1 MKKNNFK
8 IVKIDKSKN
17 LFNYEKKILINELI
31 LDLKLGYY
39 DFEKE
44 KAQKVKFSL
53 EIDYQDKKP
62 SNDKDIKSIVN
73 YGTIVK
79 FITKLIKKKHYNFLE
94 TLAEAVFD
102 ELFKDKRIAKIMLKI
117 EKLEILKQCSSVGI
131 QITKKEVMISSE
143 IGKEVIKKELPLI
156 PKLPG
161 VYRML
166 NDKGDILYVGK
177 AKNLPN
183 RLKSY
188 VSEKNHIIRTE
199 RMLSQTR
206 KLEITTTSNESE
218 ALLLEAN
225 LIKKY
230 KPKFNILL
238 RDDKSFP
245 FIFIGN
251 KDKWPQIKRHR
262 GKKTKKGFYFGPF
275 ASAGSANWTIK
286 MIQKIFHLRVCD
298 DTVFKNRERPCILYQ
313 IKRCSGPCVG
323 YIEKNEYKK
332 TVDDAIEFVS
342 GKSRKIQKSLSD
354 QMEKASDNLDFEK
367 AGILRDR
374 IKSLNIIQSSQ
385 RINEANLIEADVIA
399 GYKESGKT
407 CIQVFFYRSKQN
419 WGNQAFFPKHDPDEK
434 LSDILN
440 SFVSQFYENKSVPS
454 SIILSEEIKE
464 KILIEKTL
472 SQKEE
477 KQIDISIAKKGSKL
491 KVINQAIKN
500 AKDSLTRKL
509 YESQNNRELFD
520 AVANKFNLET
530 NINLIEV
537 YDNSHIQGTNSVGAL
552 IAYGDEGFI
561 KKRYRKFNI
570 KIQKNEQDDYGMM
583 REVLNRRFKR
593 AIQEKD
599 NYLTFP
605 DLVLID
611 GGKGQYSVARETLN
625 ELGLHDLPIVA
636 IAKGKQR
643 NSGNETFFHNG
654 KEFKFIKN
662 DPTLFFLQRIR
673 DESHRF
679 AISAHRAKRKK
690 GISKSL
696 LDQIEG
702 IGSIRKRALL
712 NHFGSARAVESASL
726 DEIKSVE
733 GVEAKVAKKIYN
745 FFHE

>member
-1 MKKNNFK
+1 
-8 IVKIDKSKN
+8 
-17 LFNYEKKILINELI
+17 
-31 LDLKLGYY
+31 
-39 DFEKE
+39 
-44 KAQKVKFSL
+44 
-53 EIDYQDKKP
+53 
-62 SNDKDIKSIVN
+62 
-73 YGTIVK
+73 
-79 FITKLIKKKHYNFLE
+79 
-94 TLAEAVFD
+94 
-102 ELFKDKRIAKIMLKI
+102 
-117 EKLEILKQCSSVGI
+117 
-131 QITKKEVMISSE
+131 MISSNL
-143 IGKEVIKKELPLI
+143 GKEVIKKELPLI

-166 NDKGDILYVGK
+166 NSKNEILYVGK

-188 VSEKNHIIRTE
+188 VTEKNHIIRTE
-199 RMLSQTR
+199 RMLSQTKR
-206 KLEITTTSNESE
+206 LEITSTSNESE

-251 KDKWPQIKRHR
+251 EDKWPQIKRHR
-262 GKKTKKGFYFGPF
+262 GKKDKKGFFFGPF

-323 YIEKNEYKK
+323 YIKESDYKK
-332 TVDDAIEFVS
+332 DVDDAIEFVS
-342 GKSRKIQKSLSD
+342 GKSRRIQKNLSD
-354 QMEKASDNLDFEK
+354 QMEKASDELDFEK
-367 AGILRDR
+367 ATILRDR
-374 IKSLNIIQSSQ
+374 IKALNIIQSSQ
-385 RINEANLIEADVIA
+385 RINEANLVEADVIA

-419 WGNQAFFPKHDPDEK
+419 WGNQAFFPKHDPDEN
-434 LSDILN
+434 LSEILN
-440 SFVSQFYENKSVPS
+440 SFIAQFYENKSVPS

-472 SQKEE
+472 SQKEN
-477 KQIDISIAKKGSKL
+477 KQINISVAKKGSKL
-491 KVINQAIKN
+491 KVIEQAIKN
-500 AKDSLTRKL
+500 AKDSLNRKL
-509 YESQNNRELFD
+509 YESQNNKELFES
-520 AVANKFNLET
+520 VAKKFNLET

-537 YDNSHIQGTNSVGAL
+537 YDNSHIQGTDSVGAL
-552 IAYGDEGFI
+552 IAFGDEGFV

-570 KIQKNEQDDYGMM
+570 KIKKNEQDDYGMM
-583 REVLNRRFKR
+583 KEVLNRRFKR
-593 AIQEKD
+593 AIQEKE
-599 NYLTFP
+599 NFLSFP

-611 GGKGQYSVARETLN
+611 GGKGQYSTAREVLN
-625 ELGLHDLPIVA
+625 ELGLHDLPIIA
-636 IAKGKQR
+636 IAKGKFR

-654 KEFKFIKN
+654 KEYKFQKN

-712 NHFGSARAVESASL
+712 NHFGSARGVESASL

-733 GVEAKVAKKIYN
+733 GVEEKVAKKIYN
-745 FFHE
+745 FFHEWILRYQII

>member
-1 MKKNNFK
+1 M
-8 IVKIDKSKN
+8 V
-17 LFNYEKKILINELI
+17 
-31 LDLKLGYY
+31 
-39 DFEKE
+39 
-44 KAQKVKFSL
+44 
-53 EIDYQDKKP
+53 
-62 SNDKDIKSIVN
+62 
-73 YGTIVK
+73 
-79 FITKLIKKKHYNFLE
+79 
-94 TLAEAVFD
+94 
-102 ELFKDKRIAKIMLKI
+102 
-117 EKLEILKQCSSVGI
+117 SSD
-131 QITKKEVMISSE
+131 
-143 IGKEVIKKELPLI
+143 IGKEVIKKEIPLV

-166 NDKGDILYVGK
+166 NANNEVLYVGK

-199 RMLSQTR
+199 RMLSQTK

-225 LIKKY
+225 LIKKF
-230 KPKFNILL
+230 KPRYNILL

-251 KDKWPQIKRHR
+251 KDKWAQIKRHR
-262 GKKTKKGFYFGPF
+262 GKKNKEGFFFGPF

-286 MIQKIFHLRVCD
+286 MIQKIFQLRVCD

-323 YIEKNEYKK
+323 YVKENEYKK
-332 TVDDAIEFVS
+332 SVEDAIEFVS
-342 GKSRKIQKSLSD
+342 GKSRKIQKSLST
-354 QMEKASDNLDFEK
+354 QMENASENLDFEK
-367 AGILRDR
+367 AAILRDR

-385 RINEANLIEADVIA
+385 RVNEANLIEADVIA

-434 LSDILN
+434 LDEIIN

-464 KILIEKTL
+464 KNLIEQTL
-472 SQKEE
+472 TKKEG
-477 KQIDISIAKKGSKL
+477 KQINISVAKKGSKL

-500 AKDSLTRKL
+500 AKDSLNRKL
-509 YESQNNRELFD
+509 YESQNNKELFEE
-520 AVANKFNLET
+520 VAKKFNLET
-530 NINLIEV
+530 NINLVEV
-537 YDNSHIQGTNSVGAL
+537 YDNSHIQGTNSIGAL
-552 IAYGDEGFI
+552 IAFGDEGFI

-570 KIQKNEQDDYGMM
+570 KIEKNEQDDYGMM
-583 REVLNRRFKR
+583 REVLSRRFKR
-593 AIQEKD
+593 ALQEKD
-599 NYLTFP
+599 NYLTMP

-611 GGKGQYSVARETLN
+611 GGKGQYSVARETMN
-625 ELGLHDLPIVA
+625 ELGLHDIPIIA
-636 IAKGKQR
+636 IAKGKFR

-654 KEFKFIKN
+654 KEFKFQKN
-662 DPTLFFLQRIR
+662 DPTLFFLQRLR

-712 NHFGSARAVESASL
+712 NNVGSARAVESASL

-733 GVEAKVAKKIYN
+733 GVEEKVAKKIYN

>member
-1 MKKNNFK
+1 
-8 IVKIDKSKN
+8 
-17 LFNYEKKILINELI
+17 
-31 LDLKLGYY
+31 
-39 DFEKE
+39 
-44 KAQKVKFSL
+44 
-53 EIDYQDKKP
+53 
-62 SNDKDIKSIVN
+62 
-73 YGTIVK
+73 
-79 FITKLIKKKHYNFLE
+79 
-94 TLAEAVFD
+94 
-102 ELFKDKRIAKIMLKI
+102 
-117 EKLEILKQCSSVGI
+117 
-131 QITKKEVMISSE
+131 MISSNL
-143 IGKEVIKKELPLI
+143 GKEVIKKELPLI

-166 NDKGDILYVGK
+166 NLKNEILYVGK

-188 VSEKNHIIRTE
+188 VTEKNHIIRTE
-199 RMLSQTR
+199 RMLSQTKR
-206 KLEITTTSNESE
+206 LEITTTSNESE

-251 KDKWPQIKRHR
+251 EDKWPQIKRHR
-262 GKKTKKGFYFGPF
+262 GKKDKKGFFFGPF

-298 DTVFKNRERPCILYQ
+298 DTVFKNRGRPCILYQ

-323 YIEKNEYKK
+323 YIKESDYKQD
-332 TVDDAIEFVS
+332 VDDAIEFVS
-342 GKSRKIQKSLSD
+342 GKSRKIQKNLSD
-354 QMEKASDNLDFEK
+354 QMEKASDELDFEK
-367 AGILRDR
+367 ATILRDR
-374 IKSLNIIQSSQ
+374 IKALNIIQSSQ
-385 RINEANLIEADVIA
+385 RINEANLVEADVIA

-419 WGNQAFFPKHDPDEK
+419 WGNQAFFPKHDPDEN
-434 LSDILN
+434 LGEILN
-440 SFVSQFYENKSVPS
+440 SFITQFYENKSVPS

-472 SQKEE
+472 SQKEN
-477 KQIDISIAKKGSKL
+477 KQINISVAKKGSKL
-491 KVINQAIKN
+491 KVIAQAIKN
-500 AKDSLTRKL
+500 AKDSLNRKL
-509 YESQNNRELFD
+509 YESQNNKELFES
-520 AVANKFNLET
+520 VTKKFNLET

-537 YDNSHIQGTNSVGAL
+537 YDNSHIQGTDSVGAL
-552 IAYGDEGFI
+552 IAFGDEGFI

-570 KIQKNEQDDYGMM
+570 KIKKNEQDDYGMM
-583 REVLNRRFKR
+583 KEVLNRRFKR
-593 AIQEKD
+593 AIQEKE
-599 NYLTFP
+599 NFLSFP

-611 GGKGQYSVARETLN
+611 GGKGQYSTAREVLN
-625 ELGLHDLPIVA
+625 ELGLHDLPIIA
-636 IAKGKQR
+636 IAKGKFR
-643 NSGNETFFHNG
+643 NSGNETFFHDG
-654 KEFKFIKN
+654 KEYKFQKN

-690 GISKSL
+690 GINKSL
-696 LDQIEG
+696 LDQIDG

-712 NHFGSARAVESASL
+712 NHFGSARGVESASL

-733 GVEAKVAKKIYN
+733 GVEEKVAKKIYN

>member
-1 MKKNNFK
+1 
-8 IVKIDKSKN
+8 
-17 LFNYEKKILINELI
+17 
-31 LDLKLGYY
+31 
-39 DFEKE
+39 
-44 KAQKVKFSL
+44 
-53 EIDYQDKKP
+53 
-62 SNDKDIKSIVN
+62 
-73 YGTIVK
+73 
-79 FITKLIKKKHYNFLE
+79 
-94 TLAEAVFD
+94 
-102 ELFKDKRIAKIMLKI
+102 
-117 EKLEILKQCSSVGI
+117 
-131 QITKKEVMISSE
+131 MISSNL
-143 IGKEVIKKELPLI
+143 GKEVIKKELPLI

-166 NDKGDILYVGK
+166 NLKNEILYVGK

-188 VSEKNHIIRTE
+188 ITEKNHIIRTE
-199 RMLSQTR
+199 RMLSQT
-206 KLEITTTSNESE
+206 KSLEITTTSNESE

-251 KDKWPQIKRHR
+251 EDKWPQIKRHR
-262 GKKTKKGFYFGPF
+262 GKKDKKGFFFGPF

-323 YIEKNEYKK
+323 YIKESDYKQD
-332 TVDDAIEFVS
+332 VDDAIEFVS
-342 GKSRKIQKSLSD
+342 GKSRRIQKNLSN
-354 QMEKASDNLDFEK
+354 QMESASDELDFEK
-367 AGILRDR
+367 ATILRDR
-374 IKSLNIIQSSQ
+374 IKALNIIQSSQ
-385 RINEANLIEADVIA
+385 RINEANLVEADVIA

-419 WGNQAFFPKHDPDEK
+419 WGNQAFFPKHDPDEN
-434 LSDILN
+434 LSEILN
-440 SFVSQFYENKSVPS
+440 SFITQFYENKSVPS

-472 SQKEE
+472 SQKEN
-477 KQIDISIAKKGSKL
+477 KQINISVAKKGSKL
-491 KVINQAIKN
+491 KVIEQAIKN
-500 AKDSLTRKL
+500 AKDSLNRKL
-509 YESQNNRELFD
+509 YESQNNKELFES
-520 AVANKFNLET
+520 VAKKFNLET

-537 YDNSHIQGTNSVGAL
+537 YDNSHIQGTDSVGAL
-552 IAYGDEGFI
+552 IAFGDEGFV

-570 KIQKNEQDDYGMM
+570 KIKKNEQDDYGMM
-583 REVLNRRFKR
+583 KEVLNRRFKR
-593 AIQEKD
+593 AIQEKE
-599 NYLTFP
+599 NFLSFP

-611 GGKGQYSVARETLN
+611 GGKGQYSTAREVLN
-625 ELGLHDLPIVA
+625 ELGLHDLPIIA
-636 IAKGKQR
+636 IAKGKFR

-654 KEFKFIKN
+654 KEYKFQKN

-712 NHFGSARAVESASL
+712 NHFGSARGVESASL

-733 GVEAKVAKKIYN
+733 GVEEKVAKKIYN

>member
-1 MKKNNFK
+1 
-8 IVKIDKSKN
+8 
-17 LFNYEKKILINELI
+17 
-31 LDLKLGYY
+31 
-39 DFEKE
+39 
-44 KAQKVKFSL
+44 
-53 EIDYQDKKP
+53 
-62 SNDKDIKSIVN
+62 
-73 YGTIVK
+73 
-79 FITKLIKKKHYNFLE
+79 
-94 TLAEAVFD
+94 
-102 ELFKDKRIAKIMLKI
+102 
-117 EKLEILKQCSSVGI
+117 
-131 QITKKEVMISSE
+131 MISSNL
-143 IGKEVIKKELPLI
+143 GKEVIKKELPLI

-166 NDKGDILYVGK
+166 NSKNEILYVGK

-188 VSEKNHIIRTE
+188 VTEKNHIIRTE
-199 RMLSQTR
+199 RMLSQTKR
-206 KLEITTTSNESE
+206 LEITSTSNESE

-251 KDKWPQIKRHR
+251 EDKWPQIKRHR
-262 GKKTKKGFYFGPF
+262 GKKDKKGFFFGPF

-323 YIEKNEYKK
+323 YIKESDYKQD
-332 TVDDAIEFVS
+332 VDDAIEFVS
-342 GKSRKIQKSLSD
+342 GKSRRIQKNLSN
-354 QMEKASDNLDFEK
+354 QMENASDELDFEK
-367 AGILRDR
+367 ATILRDR
-374 IKSLNIIQSSQ
+374 IKALNIIQSSQ
-385 RINEANLIEADVIA
+385 RINEANLVEADVIA

-419 WGNQAFFPKHDPDEK
+419 WGNQAFFPKHDPDEN
-434 LSDILN
+434 LSEILN
-440 SFVSQFYENKSVPS
+440 SFITQFYENKSVPS

-472 SQKEE
+472 SQKEN
-477 KQIDISIAKKGSKL
+477 KQINISVAKKGSKL
-491 KVINQAIKN
+491 KVIEQAIKN
-500 AKDSLTRKL
+500 AKDSLNRKL
-509 YESQNNRELFD
+509 YESQNNKELFES
-520 AVANKFNLET
+520 VAKKFNLET

-537 YDNSHIQGTNSVGAL
+537 YDNSHIQGTDSVGAL
-552 IAYGDEGFI
+552 IAFGDEGFV

-570 KIQKNEQDDYGMM
+570 KIKKNEQDDYGMM
-583 REVLNRRFKR
+583 KEVLNRRFKR
-593 AIQEKD
+593 AIQEKE
-599 NYLTFP
+599 NFLSFP

-611 GGKGQYSVARETLN
+611 GGKGQYSTAREVLN
-625 ELGLHDLPIVA
+625 ELGLHDLPIIA
-636 IAKGKQR
+636 IAKGKFR

-654 KEFKFIKN
+654 KEYKFQKN

-712 NHFGSARAVESASL
+712 NHFGSARGVESASL

-733 GVEAKVAKKIYN
+733 GVEEKVAKKIYN

>member
-1 MKKNNFK
+1 
-8 IVKIDKSKN
+8 
-17 LFNYEKKILINELI
+17 
-31 LDLKLGYY
+31 
-39 DFEKE
+39 
-44 KAQKVKFSL
+44 
-53 EIDYQDKKP
+53 
-62 SNDKDIKSIVN
+62 
-73 YGTIVK
+73 
-79 FITKLIKKKHYNFLE
+79 
-94 TLAEAVFD
+94 
-102 ELFKDKRIAKIMLKI
+102 
-117 EKLEILKQCSSVGI
+117 
-131 QITKKEVMISSE
+131 MISSNL
-143 IGKEVIKKELPLI
+143 GKEVIKKELPLI

-166 NDKGDILYVGK
+166 NLKNEILYVGK

-188 VSEKNHIIRTE
+188 ITEKNHIIRTE
-199 RMLSQTR
+199 RMLSQTKR
-206 KLEITTTSNESE
+206 LEITTTSNESE

-251 KDKWPQIKRHR
+251 EDKWPQIKRHR
-262 GKKTKKGFYFGPF
+262 GKKDKKGFFFGPF

-323 YIEKNEYKK
+323 YIKESDYKQD
-332 TVDDAIEFVS
+332 VDDAIEFVS
-342 GKSRKIQKSLSD
+342 GKSRRIQKNLSD
-354 QMEKASDNLDFEK
+354 QMEKASDELDFEK
-367 AGILRDR
+367 ATILRDR
-374 IKSLNIIQSSQ
+374 IKALNIIQSSQ
-385 RINEANLIEADVIA
+385 RINEANLVEADVIA

-419 WGNQAFFPKHDPDEK
+419 WGNQAFFPKHDPDEN
-434 LSDILN
+434 LSEILN
-440 SFVSQFYENKSVPS
+440 SFLSQFYENKSVPS

-464 KILIEKTL
+464 KMLIEKTL
-472 SQKEE
+472 SQKES
-477 KQIDISIAKKGSKL
+477 KQINISVAKKGSKL
-491 KVINQAIKN
+491 KVVTQAINN
-500 AKDSLTRKL
+500 AKDSLNRKL
-509 YESQNNRELFD
+509 YESQNNKGLFES
-520 AVANKFNLET
+520 VSKKFNLET

-552 IAYGDEGFI
+552 IAFGDEGFL

-570 KIQKNEQDDYGMM
+570 KIKKNEQDDYGMM
-583 REVLNRRFKR
+583 KEVLNRRFKR
-593 AIQEKD
+593 AIQEKE
-599 NYLTFP
+599 NFLSFP

-611 GGKGQYSVARETLN
+611 GGKGQYSTAREVLN
-625 ELGLHDLPIVA
+625 ELGLHDLPIIA
-636 IAKGKQR
+636 IAKGKFR
-643 NSGNETFFHNG
+643 NRGNETFFHNG
-654 KEFKFIKN
+654 KEYKFEKN

-690 GISKSL
+690 GINRSL

-712 NHFGSARAVESASL
+712 NHFGSARGVESASL

-733 GVEAKVAKKIYN
+733 GVEEKVAKKIYN